1 MKPRERKLFFPE
13 HSNLAT
19 FQIKKRQTKADL
31 KKELDAHDEAFQ
43 VKTSQEQGIEC
54 FKSFA
59 KSMHDLVKEGL
70 LAKLNK

>member
-1 MKPRERKLFFPE
+1 MFFPE
-13 HSNLAT
+13 HSNLAA

-31 KKELDAHDEAFQ
+31 KKEQDEAFQ

-59 KSMHDLVKEGL
+59 KSMHDLVKEDL